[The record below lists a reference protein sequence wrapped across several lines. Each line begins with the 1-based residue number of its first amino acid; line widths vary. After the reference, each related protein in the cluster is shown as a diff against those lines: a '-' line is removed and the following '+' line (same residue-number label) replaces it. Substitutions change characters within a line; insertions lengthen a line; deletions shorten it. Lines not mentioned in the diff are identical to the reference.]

1 MFFVPKINTTK
12 NTINILGF
20 LLPYK
25 AKLMTES
32 LLSDP
37 VKEGFKN
44 P

>member
-25 AKLMTES
+25 
-32 LLSDP
+32 